1 MSMNGIT
8 GYSAY
13 PYSNPYAIPTSNTN
27 TTFQGTAQ
35 IYTDQTE
42 EKNNTGLAIA
52 GIGAAALAIGTGI
65 YALKKGKSI
74 NGADGKLLENLKTGF
89 QEIGKAIGEKVG
101 KIFKQKD
108 KIIDTGYQDKE
119 ITSAAEKIIETSKA
133 PFSEKAYNEATQ
145 AYKDLII
152 KKGEEIFADICTPS
166 YRTNYDM
173 LLKGR

>member
-35 IYTDQTE
+35 AYTNQAK

-89 QEIGKAIGEKVG
+89 LEIGKTIKKGID
-101 KIFKQKD
+101 KIFKKQVQETV
-108 KIIDTGYQDKE
+108 IPKE
-119 ITSAAEKIIETSKA
+119 GTKVEEALIQNAREAIVTTSDMAARDADLVERYGKNM
-133 PFSEKAYNEATQ
+133 SEVAYFH
-145 AYKDLII
+145 YL
-152 KKGEEIFADICTPS
+152 
-166 YRTNYDM
+166 
-173 LLKGR
+173 

>member
-13 PYSNPYAIPTSNTN
+13 PYSNPYAIPTNNTN

-35 IYTDQTE
+35 AYTNQTE

-89 QEIGKAIGEKVG
+89 QEIGRTIKKGID
-101 KIFKQKD
+101 KIFKKE
-108 KIIDTGYQDKE
+108 DTKAEEALIQNARE
-119 ITSAAEKIIETSKA
+119 AIVTTSDMAARDADLVERYGKNM
-133 PFSEKAYNEATQ
+133 SEVAYFH
-145 AYKDLII
+145 YL
-152 KKGEEIFADICTPS
+152 
-166 YRTNYDM
+166 
-173 LLKGR
+173 

>member
-35 IYTDQTE
+35 AYTNQTE

-89 QEIGKAIGEKVG
+89 QEIGKTISESVKSLFKGKNLKKTEEVVGEKEL
-101 KIFKQKD
+101 KNIKNSWD
-108 KIIDTGYQDKE
+108 AKIIQEQIDEFGPEGTRHQQRIADGYEEMINKL
-119 ITSAAEKIIETSKA
+119 
-133 PFSEKAYNEATQ
+133 FSEAE
-145 AYKDLII
+145 
-152 KKGEEIFADICTPS
+152 
-166 YRTNYDM
+166 
-173 LLKGR
+173 